1 MSPATKSK
9 MTTLRFK
16 DRIALYYVLATAA
29 LVAAAYLVVFGVV
42 HHRVYLDLDADLR
55 YEVAKHRQE
64 VSLAGRTIRFAHK
77 DEWEEREHREVQVD
91 PVFIQITDPRGQLL
105 DRSPNLKGEQLT
117 FDATPAGRVP
127 FNSQL
132 RGTAIRQVQVRLAAA
147 GGGPAGYLLAAI
159 SSEAAQHVL
168 ASLRLVLLGSYPV
181 VLLALFGGARLLAGR
196 SIAPITQI
204 TAATNRITR
213 SNLAERIA
221 LPPRPDELHTLAS
234 AINGL
239 LHRVE
244 QAVAREKQFTADAS
258 HELRTPLAVLRGTLE
273 VLIRKPR
280 SAAEYVESIT
290 LGMHEIDRLTHLV
303 EQLLLLARFEN
314 HAKSLRRQELSVLSC
329 VHEVLHR
336 RRADLSA
343 KRIRV
348 DVEDGVS
355 ATIVSDPFLVD
366 LILDNVLANAIKYS
380 PAGSTIGVALA
391 LGTSHLSCAITDQ
404 GIGIRPDDL
413 ARIFDPLYRS
423 EALAHKHIDGTGLG
437 LSIVAKAC
445 ELLAIERTV
454 ASTLGQGTAFTL
466 VFPMGGAAVP
476 DGPQGS

>member
-1 MSPATKSK
+1 M
-9 MTTLRFK
+9 TLRFQ

-42 HHRVYLDLDADLR
+42 RHRVYLDLDTNLR
-55 YEVAKHRQE
+55 YEVAKHLQE
-64 VSLAGRTIRFAHK
+64 VSLEGRTIRFAHK
-77 DEWEEREHREVQVD
+77 EEWEEREHREVQVD
-91 PVFIQITDPRGQLL
+91 PVFIQITDLRGQLL

-127 FNSQL
+127 FNSRL
-132 RGTAIRQVQVRLAAA
+132 RGTAIRQVQVRLAAT
-147 GGGPAGYLLAAI
+147 GGGAAGYLLAAI

-181 VLLALFGGARLLAGR
+181 VLLALFGSARRLAGR
-196 SIAPITQI
+196 SIAPIAQI
-204 TAATNRITR
+204 TATTNRITR

-239 LHRVE
+239 LQRIE

-273 VLIRKPR
+273 VLMRKPR
-280 SAAEYVESIT
+280 SVAEYVENIT
-290 LGMHEIDRLTHLV
+290 LGMYEIDRLTLLV
-303 EQLLLLARFEN
+303 EQLLLLARFDSPGPRPN
-314 HAKSLRRQELSVLSC
+314 RQELSVLSC
-329 VHEVLHR
+329 VDEVLHR

-343 KRIRV
+343 KHIRV
-348 DVEDGVS
+348 DVQDGLT
-355 ATIVSDPFLVD
+355 ATTVSDPYLVD

-380 PAGSTIGVALA
+380 PVGSTVGVALTLA
-391 LGTSHLSCAITDQ
+391 ARHLVCTVADQ
-404 GIGIRPDDL
+404 GIGIRSEDL
-413 ARIFDPLYRS
+413 EYIFDPFYRS
-423 EALAHKHIDGTGLG
+423 DALAHKHIDGTGLG

-445 ELLAIERTV
+445 DLLAIEREV
-454 ASTLGQGTAFTL
+454 VSTLGQGTTFTL
-466 VFPMGGAAVP
+466 RFPVGPLGSAV
-476 DGPQGS
+476 G

>member
-1 MSPATKSK
+1 M
-9 MTTLRFK
+9 TLRFK

-29 LVAAAYLVVFGVV
+29 LVAAAYLLVFGVV
-42 HHRVYLDLDADLR
+42 HHRVYTDLDANLR
-55 YEVAKHRQE
+55 YEVAKHMQE
-64 VSLAGRTIRFAHK
+64 VSLEGRTIRFAHK

-91 PVFIQITDPRGQLL
+91 PVFIQITDPHGQLL

-132 RGTAIRQVQVRLAAA
+132 RGTAIRQVQVRISQDGRA
-147 GGGPAGYLLAAI
+147 AGYLLAAL

-168 ASLRLVLLGSYPV
+168 DSLRMVLLGSYPV
-181 VLLALFGGARLLAGR
+181 VLLMLFGSARLLAGR

-204 TAATNRITR
+204 TDTTNRITR

-258 HELRTPLAVLRGTLE
+258 HELRTPLAVLKGTLE

-280 SAAEYVESIT
+280 SATEYVESIM
-290 LGMHEIDRLTHLV
+290 LGIHEIDRLTHLV

-314 HAKSLRRQELSVLSC
+314 QGRNSQEMSVLSC
-329 VHEVLHR
+329 VDEVLHR
-336 RRADLSA
+336 RRTEVEA
-343 KRIRV
+343 KHLRV
-348 DVEDGVS
+348 DVQDGP
-355 ATIVSDPFLVD
+355 AGTITSDPYLVD

-380 PAGSTIGVALA
+380 PAGSTIDVGLA
-391 LGTSHLSCAITDQ
+391 QRGSHLLCTIADQ
-404 GIGIRPDDL
+404 GIGIRPEDL
-413 ARIFDPLYRS
+413 PHIFDPLYRS
-423 EALAHKHIDGTGLG
+423 EALAHKDIDGTGLG

-445 ELLAIERTV
+445 DLLAIERRVT
-454 ASTLGQGTAFTL
+454 STLGQGTVFTL
-466 VFPMGGAAVP
+466 GFPA
-476 DGPQGS
+476 

>member
-1 MSPATKSK
+1 MS
-9 MTTLRFK
+9 LRFK
-16 DRIALYYVLATAA
+16 DRIALNYVLATAA

-42 HHRVYLDLDADLR
+42 RHRVYLDLDTNLR
-55 YEVAKHRQE
+55 YEVAKHLQE
-64 VSLAGRTIRFAHK
+64 VSLVGRSIRFTDK
-77 DEWEEREHREVQVD
+77 REWEEREHREVQVD
-91 PVFIQITDPRGQLL
+91 PVFIQITDPQGRLL

-117 FDATPAGRVP
+117 FAAPPAGRVP
-127 FNSQL
+127 VNSQL
-132 RGTAIRQVQVRLAAA
+132 RGTAIRQVQVRIAQA
-147 GGGPAGYLLAAI
+147 GGEPAGYLLAAI

-168 ASLRLVLLGSYPV
+168 ASLGLVLLGSYPV
-181 VLLALFGGARLLAGR
+181 VLLALFGSARRLAGR
-196 SIAPITQI
+196 SIAPIAQI
-204 TAATNRITR
+204 TEATNRITR

-273 VLIRKPR
+273 VLVRKPR
-280 SAAEYVESIT
+280 SGAEYVESIT
-290 LGMHEIDRLTHLV
+290 LGIREIDRLTHLV

-314 HAKSLRRQELSVLSC
+314 PGEGQRRQELSVLSC
-329 VHEVLHR
+329 VDEVLHR

-343 KRIRV
+343 KHIRV
-348 DVEDGVS
+348 DVRGEL
-355 ATIVSDPFLVD
+355 ATPIVSDPYLVD

-380 PAGSTIGVALA
+380 PAGSGIRVALA
-391 LGTSHLSCAITDQ
+391 LGGSRLRCTIADQ
-404 GIGIRPDDL
+404 GIGIRPEDL
-413 ARIFDPLYRS
+413 AHIFDPLYRS

-445 ELLAIERTV
+445 DLLGIERTV
-454 ASTLGQGTAFTL
+454 ASTPGQGTVFTL
-466 VFPMGGAAVP
+466 GFPVG
-476 DGPQGS
+476 